1 MNTVQKF
8 SLEQMLQLRLGD
20 EFNLAVQFSP
30 KMAHPVLR
38 KINIIHKYEVALF
51 RPKSRN
57 ESKITSKL
65 STRMRRGELFQICS
79 QSQIMF
85 WIENM

>member
-1 MNTVQKF
+1 
-8 SLEQMLQLRLGD
+8 
-20 EFNLAVQFSP
+20 
-30 KMAHPVLR
+30 MARPVLR

-65 STRMRRGELFQICS
+65 STRMRSGELFQICS

>member
-8 SLEQMLQLRLGD
+8 RLEQMLQLRLGD
-20 EFNLAVQFSP
+20 EFNLAVQFSS

-38 KINIIHKYEVALF
+38 KINVINKYEVALF

-65 STRMRRGELFQICS
+65 STRMRSGELFQICS
-79 QSQIMF
+79 QSQIVF
-85 WIENM
+85 WIEDM

>member
-1 MNTVQKF
+1 MNTVKKF
-8 SLEQMLQLRLGD
+8 SLQQMLQLRLGD
-20 EFNLAVQFSP
+20 EFYLAVQFSP
-30 KMAHPVLR
+30 KMARPVFR
-38 KINIIHKYEVALF
+38 KINIIHKHEVALF

-65 STRMRRGELFQICS
+65 SSRMRCGKLFQICS